1 MKLVSEIIRK
11 LIFPLPPS
19 GEKFNIQFTLIV
31 YINNWLDRPVWL
43 KCSSVGLRT
52 KWFWVRVQLQ
62 CNIIWLVFLILNAVS
77 LAVEY
82 LSYDSEF
89 TDTDNGKLSVEDLS
103 LYTERF
109 IKDWEIYDAIYI
121 CITIRRMFRRW
132 NNFTLIFRFDNLIFC
147 CISEFTDCL

>member
-1 MKLVSEIIRK
+1 MAKML
-11 LIFPLPPS
+11 
-19 GEKFNIQFTLIV
+19 
-31 YINNWLDRPVWL
+31 
-43 KCSSVGLRT
+43 SVGLRT

-62 CNIIWLVFLILNAVS
+62 CNIILLVFLILNAVS

-109 IKDWEIYDAIYI
+109 IKD
-121 CITIRRMFRRW
+121 
-132 NNFTLIFRFDNLIFC
+132 
-147 CISEFTDCL
+147 